1 MNKILLTLT
10 FLVLSVSTN
19 ADILDYDLYILDSKY
34 VESIQQEKVDD

>member
-1 MNKILLTLT
+1 MNKILITLT

-34 VESIQQEKVDD
+34 VESIQQEKVDG